1 MHHSERRKPRA
12 ALARKLSLVSAL
24 ALMFAAVPA
33 GVASAGEHDTWVVE
47 PGQSIQDAVDQASS
61 GDTIQLLA
69 GTYENQAVCIEGKG
83 LTITGAGSDE
93 TRITWPDWTVVEDQQ
108 AAPEAGNACW
118 LEWARHDP
126 ESTTT
131 GTGAELQQ
139 SLSDDVSALFFF
151 NPDSPVSVTGLQ
163 TVNHPANG
171 IVVET
176 GNDVEVS
183 HTKGVAHDRYG
194 ILVSNSTGS
203 RITHNVEQGLDRGI
217 QQEGTSGSSGTAG
230 ISVSDSADARA
241 YVAHNTSDGWNLGIF
256 VREARTGAL
265 VGNTVTNN
273 CVGINLFD
281 DGNTEVPVVAPS
293 TIEAGAWAV
302 LDNTVTDNHRF
313 CLAGIGQVEGQLAV
327 SGTGVAVV
335 NMDSVLIKGNTITDN
350 GPTPPAQ
357 TLDFPAAGLLL
368 LTLPLFNTD
377 QPDAAGPVTDVAV
390 VNNTI
395 QGNITSVDVDGP
407 GPAEPF
413 LAPLD
418 ILVGFPPGT
427 VFTDAAGNVVPTPV
441 PGPGIVFS
449 GNSCGVS
456 LLGAGVPESDSDI
469 HIDCGGA

>member
-1 MHHSERRKPRA
+1 MHHSERPRPRA
-12 ALARKLSLVSAL
+12 GLARELSLVSVL
-24 ALMFAAVPA
+24 ALLFAVLPA
-33 GVASAGEHDTWVVE
+33 GVASAQGHTWVVE

-69 GTYENQAVCIEGKG
+69 GTYADQAVCIEGKG
-83 LTITGAGSDE
+83 LSIVGAGSDE

-108 AAPEAGNACW
+108 AAPAAGNACW

-126 ESTTT
+126 ESTVT
-131 GTGAELQQ
+131 GSGAELQQ

-151 NPDSPVSVTGLQ
+151 NPDSPVTVTGLQ

-176 GNDVEVS
+176 GRDVEVT

-194 ILVSNSTGS
+194 ILVSNSTDS
-203 RITHNVEQGLDRGI
+203 RITDNVEQGLDRGI

-230 ISVSDSADARA
+230 ISVSDSADAHA
-241 YVAHNTSDGWNLGIF
+241 YVADNTSDGWNLGIF
-256 VREARTGAL
+256 IREARTGTL

-273 CVGINLFD
+273 CVGINMFD

-302 LDNTVTDNHRF
+302 LGNTVRDDHRF

-335 NMDSVLIKGNTITDN
+335 NMDSVLLEGNTITDN
-350 GPTPPAQ
+350 GPTPPAR

-390 VNNTI
+390 VDNVI
-395 QGNITSVDVDGP
+395 EGNITSVDTDGP

-418 ILVGFPPGT
+418 VLVGFPPGT

-441 PGPGIVFS
+441 PGPGIHFA
-449 GNSCGVS
+449 GNSCGVA
-456 LLGAGVPESDSDI
+456 LLGEGVTGISVG
-469 HIDCGGA
+469 CGGA